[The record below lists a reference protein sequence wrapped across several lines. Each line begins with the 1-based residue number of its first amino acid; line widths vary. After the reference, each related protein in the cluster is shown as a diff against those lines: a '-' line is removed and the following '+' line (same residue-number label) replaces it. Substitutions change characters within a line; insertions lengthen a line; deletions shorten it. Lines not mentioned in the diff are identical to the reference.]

1 MRKRE
6 ERIKRTNQSI
16 VIDSISWWWGKGKK
30 PTDRRT
36 VYSSHY
42 KLRLSIL
49 ITFFSLIPHSASD
62 KYCNYNNIFSSRSD
76 PSVCPSVSY
85 LLVLIINCIYYYST
99 IYIVVVVMP
108 KQINKFSRRT
118 NVVVVNNTHTYIG
131 HRRRVYRE
139 SIHIY
144 IFRSIKS
151 LSLLWFFFFLRY
163 EKSRNTTHTNNNVVV
178 EGYLYT

>member
-1 MRKRE
+1 MRKR
-6 ERIKRTNQSI
+6 RIKRTNQSI

-76 PSVCPSVSY
+76 PSVCPSVRLVFISTNNKLY
-85 LLVLIINCIYYYST
+85 ILLLYY

-118 NVVVVNNTHTYIG
+118 NVVVVNNTHTYI
-131 HRRRVYRE
+131 YWSSSS
-139 SIHIY
+139 SI
-144 IFRSIKS
+144 
-151 LSLLWFFFFLRY
+151 
-163 EKSRNTTHTNNNVVV
+163 
-178 EGYLYT
+178 